1 MSRVPPRSFYTSF
14 VVQIPWY
21 IGLPCVVALGFG
33 FLYWGAS
40 RAPYY
45 PLKYPKGFWDVQG
58 ELGAE
63 DMWLTAGDG
72 TRLHGWWVSAPKQKL
87 VTLYLHGNAGN
98 VTHRFL
104 QMREVTAAGS
114 SILMLDYRGYG
125 KSEGSPSEKG
135 LYKDADAAYEYLIHR
150 GFSPRRIL
158 LHGESIGTAVA
169 IDLASRRECAGVV
182 LESAFT
188 AGSDLARS
196 VLPILGPLLFRGFDT
211 RLKIAKV
218 HAPIL
223 FFHGDRDDIV
233 PLSMGRELYDAALAP
248 KTFFE
253 VPGAGHND
261 LPAAAGPNYRQ
272 KLQEFYA
279 SLTP

>member
-1 MSRVPPRSFYTSF
+1 M
-14 VVQIPWY
+14 QIPWY

-45 PLKYPKGFWDVQG
+45 PLKYPKGFWNVQS
-58 ELGAE
+58 ELGAK
-63 DMWLTAGDG
+63 DVWLMARDG
-72 TRLHGWWVSAPKQKL
+72 TRLHGWWIDVPGAEL
-87 VTLYLHGNAGN
+87 VTLFLHGNAGN
-98 VTHRFL
+98 VTYRFP
-104 QMREVTAAGS
+104 QMREVTVAGS
-114 SILMLDYRGYG
+114 SILMLEYRGYG
-125 KSEGSPSEKG
+125 KSESSPSESG
-135 LYKDADAAYEYLIHR
+135 LYQDADAAYEYLVHR
-150 GFSPRRIL
+150 GYPPGRIL

-169 IDLASRRECAGVV
+169 VDLASRRECAGVV

-196 VLPILGPLLFRGFDT
+196 VLPILGPILFRGFDT
-211 RLKIAKV
+211 RRKIARV
-218 HAPIL
+218 QAPIL

-233 PLSMGRELYDAALAP
+233 PLSMGRELYNAAPAP

-261 LPAAAGPNYRQ
+261 LPTAAGASYRQ
-272 KLQEFYA
+272 KLREFYA
-279 SLTP
+279 SLAP